1 VAAAEEESRWGDG
14 GGGPAGTLGR
24 RRAGGDGRRGR
35 ELGFR
40 VAARGWGYKAWVG
53 VVGGFFCKII

>member
-1 VAAAEEESRWGDG
+1 MVAAGRQGRWGG
-14 GGGPAGTLGR
+14 GEQGATV
-24 RRAGGDGRRGR
+24 ARGR